1 MPSGRDILEIGP
13 IRFSVSYEIEH
24 DLEIAKIECRDCHQ
38 HVSFQFD
45 CRIFS
50 EGAAEFLERYL
61 YPAQR
66 SLFES
71 GCCHAPNDTIVAI
84 AERIFEPVTIREI
97 RGSYNQP
104 VQSAWEPTDW
114 DRIARGAI
122 PLPPTRR
129 PREYRPVNRPIP
141 VYDPRPRRPVLARDS
156 DYAPATSGYKE
167 WVKKHKELV

>member
-13 IRFSVSYEIEH
+13 IRFSVSYEIEN

-38 HVSFQFD
+38 YVSFQFE
-45 CRIFS
+45 RHIFS
-50 EGAAEFLERYL
+50 EGVALFLERYL

-66 SLFES
+66 SLFGS
-71 GCCHAPNDTIVAI
+71 GCFHIPNDTIVAL
-84 AERIFEPVTIREI
+84 AERIFEPVTISER
-97 RGSYNQP
+97 
-104 VQSAWEPTDW
+104 WEPTDW

-129 PREYRPVNRPIP
+129 PTEYRPVNRP
-141 VYDPRPRRPVLARDS
+141 YDPAPRPRRPVLARDS

-167 WVKKHKELV
+167 WAKKHKELV